1 MAAADQTFSQAIDI
15 SGRLVRATNF
25 ALDHWWV
32 WLLAAAALWL
42 MLKIRSQHALLAQLD
57 ERADAAFGDV
67 DALLVERHSL
77 TGNLVEI
84 VRSFAAREHQVIKDV
99 LESRIKA
106 LEAISGNGG
115 APVQADTQFANV
127 LQNLFT
133 VSERYPELASA
144 AHYNTLRNDLIRIED
159 RITAARKF
167 YNLAVEELNS
177 VKRAFPGNFLAMI
190 GHNPEREKFALGERR
205 VELAEPVKI
214 AL

>member
-1 MAAADQTFSQAIDI
+1 MAVADQTFSQAIDI

-42 MLKIRSQHALLAQLD
+42 VLKIRSQHALIARLD
-57 ERADAAFGDV
+57 ERAGAAFGDV
-67 DALLVERHSL
+67 DALLVERHGL
-77 TGNLVEI
+77 IGNLVQI
-84 VRSFAAREHQVIKDV
+84 VRSFAASEQQMIRDV
-99 LESRIKA
+99 LDARVDA
-106 LEAISGNGG
+106 LEALSGTG
-115 APVQADTQFANV
+115 AVVQSETQIANV

-133 VSERYPELASA
+133 VSEKYPELASA
-144 AHYNTLRNDLIRIED
+144 GHYSTLRSDLIRIED

-177 VKRAFPGNFLAMI
+177 VRRAFPGNFIAMI
-190 GHNPEREKFALGERR
+190 GHNPQREKFAIGERR
-205 VELAEPVKI
+205 AELAEPVKI

>member
-1 MAAADQTFSQAIDI
+1 MAAADQTFSQAIDL
-15 SGRLVRATNF
+15 SGRMVRAANF

-32 WLLAAAALWL
+32 WLLAAAAIWL
-42 MLKIRSQHALLAQLD
+42 LLKIRSQHALIAQLD

-84 VRSFAAREHQVIKDV
+84 VRSFAAKEHEVIRDV
-99 LESRIKA
+99 LEGRVKA
-106 LEAISGNGG
+106 LEAISGKG
-115 APVQADTQFANV
+115 AAIQADAQFANV

-133 VSERYPELASA
+133 VSEKYPQLASA
-144 AHYNTLRNDLIRIED
+144 AHYSTLRTDLMRIED
-159 RITAARKF
+159 RIMAARKF

-177 VKRAFPGNFLAMI
+177 VRRAFPGNFIAMI
-190 GHNPEREKFALGERR
+190 GHNPVREKFALGERR
-205 VELAEPVKI
+205 AEIAEPVKI